1 LNTHR
6 HEVLWKINLIASQIK
21 NLYEKVNILFTWHF
35 FVDVAHNKS
44 FCTRQKSNSAAT
56 TTPTDILRSPSPKA
70 ITAARAST

>member
-21 NLYEKVNILFTWHF
+21 NLYEKVNILFTRHF
-35 FVDVAHNKS
+35 SVDVAHNKS

-56 TTPTDILRSPSPKA
+56 PTDILRSPSPKA
-70 ITAARAST
+70 ITTARAST